1 MSGTSMRILVKNLP
15 ETNPKTKTE
24 PAWKKPVVEY
34 PKDATVIEIP
44 YKWDRKPAKPGKK
57 EKQKP
62 KPITIRKQKPTPA
75 KKEDPKKEKVKRA
88 YSVLTGKER
97 HDWTE
102 DEIEKLIRMY
112 EDGASYIEIMEA
124 VRHSESS
131 IATKLTQLRSRG
143 RIAGV
148 RSKDAWTQEE
158 VDTLLTMKA
167 QGQSIEKISKAM
179 GKSYASVWS
188 KYRKIK
194 EKECGKK

>member
-1 MSGTSMRILVKNLP
+1 MSGASIKIGISPRNLP
-15 ETNPKTKTE
+15 VPKFRTE
-24 PAWKKPVVEY
+24 PAWRKPVVEY

-62 KPITIRKQKPTPA
+62 T
-75 KKEDPKKEKVKRA
+75 KKAEPKPKKEKVKRT

-97 HDWTE
+97 HGWTE
-102 DEIEKLIRMY
+102 DEIEKLIIMY

-131 IATKLTQLRSRG
+131 IATKLTVLRKEG
-143 RIAGV
+143 RITSI
-148 RSKDAWTQEE
+148 RLKEAWTQEE

-167 QGQSIEKISKAM
+167 QGHNLEQISKAM
-179 GKSYASVWS
+179 EKTYASVWC
-188 KYRKIK
+188 KYKKIK
-194 EKECGKK
+194 GKECEKE

>member
-1 MSGTSMRILVKNLP
+1 MSGASMKISPRDLP
-15 ETNPKTKTE
+15 VPKIKTV
-24 PAWKKPVVEY
+24 PAWKKPVIDY
-34 PKDATVIEIP
+34 PKDATIIEIP
-44 YKWDRKPAKPGKK
+44 YKWDRKPAKQGKK

-62 KPITIRKQKPTPA
+62 KPITIRKQQPA
-75 KKEDPKKEKVKRA
+75 KKAEPKPKKEKVKRT

-97 HDWTE
+97 HGWTE

-112 EDGASYIEIMEA
+112 NDGASYIDIMEA

-158 VDTLLTMKA
+158 VDTLLTMKD
-167 QGQSIEKISKAM
+167 QGHSLEKISKTL

-188 KYRKIK
+188 KNRKIEDK
-194 EKECGKK
+194 KECKKR

>member
-1 MSGTSMRILVKNLP
+1 MVKNLP
-15 ETNPKTKTE
+15 ETNPKTRTE
-24 PAWKKPVVEY
+24 PAWRKPVVEY

-44 YKWDRKPAKPGKK
+44 YKWDRKPTPTGKK

-62 KPITIRKQKPTPA
+62 KPITIKKQQPA
-75 KKEDPKKEKVKRA
+75 KKAEPKKEKVKRT

-102 DEIEKLIRMY
+102 DEIEKLIIMY
-112 EDGASYIEIMEA
+112 NDGASYIDIMEA

-179 GKSYASVWS
+179 GKSYASVWC

-194 EKECGKK
+194 EKECRKE